1 MSEGCLLRAI
11 VRGLMSDE
19 FLQSSEFADA
29 LRPVYE
35 GSPGKDAASAIARR
49 VYDALST
56 QDAKDALRDR
66 LLRHG
71 HLRKRF
77 TPDGISVADA
87 VAAAVTDAL
96 ARGARRSVGVERGAA
111 HAEAAPSRP
120 HSVRSEPRRTRHRCM
135 PQRVRS
141 IAWQRLLPERARV
154 GGRDA

>member
-35 GSPGKDAASAIARR
+35 GSPGEGAALAIAGI
-49 VYDALST
+49 YDALST

-77 TPDGISVADA
+77 TPDGIREIVEFY
-87 VAAAVTDAL
+87 L
-96 ARGARRSVGVERGAA
+96 IGVEEKNVKIIQDFIGTIVQHLLLFKPAKTF
-111 HAEAAPSRP
+111 EAARYLQARLEVSR
-120 HSVRSEPRRTRHRCM
+120 
-135 PQRVRS
+135 
-141 IAWQRLLPERARV
+141 
-154 GGRDA
+154 